1 MNINNLNKGFSIIEL
16 IVVICILGIIATI
29 GIPSYVKIK
38 QKSDLADA
46 STLLVTLNQNI
57 AQLKY
62 RMMKGNVSKDNIT
75 SEISKIIN
83 KNVNKNFDVD
93 FRCAKENS
101 CLEYYIYAKPNSN
114 SSIKKGIWL
123 SSREN
128 TTYICSSDVD
138 LETLTD
144 ASKNK
149 NCSVH

>member
-1 MNINNLNKGFSIIEL
+1 MKINNLNKGFSIIEL

-83 KNVNKNFDVD
+83 KNVQKNFDVD

-149 NCSVH
+149 NCSVQ